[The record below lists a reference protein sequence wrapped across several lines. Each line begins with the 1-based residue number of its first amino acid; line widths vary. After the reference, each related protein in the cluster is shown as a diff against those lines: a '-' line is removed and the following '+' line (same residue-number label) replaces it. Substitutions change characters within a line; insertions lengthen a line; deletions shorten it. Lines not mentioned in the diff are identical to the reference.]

1 MDENIKAALAAA
13 GLIAI
18 PNAEVEA
25 FAKGGESIFKGKL
38 SEFPPHILAN
48 CAAYA
53 IHKKA
58 QDASGGKDLSGAAA
72 REAGMEV
79 IKALRAGTWAK
90 RGGGARI
97 ADEAAYLRREAA
109 KIAKKRTEDKEDRYF
124 GKDAAK
130 LAEVY
135 LTAEGAEK
143 WREARRAEW
152 QIILAERAKKAE
164 AKDEDLGDLDL
175 DI

>member
-1 MDENIKAALAAA
+1 MDTIT
-13 GLIAI
+13 I
-18 PNAEVEA
+18 PDAEVKA
-25 FAKGGESIFKGKL
+25 FAKGGASIFQGKL
-38 SEFPPHILAN
+38 SDFPEHIIAA

-72 REAGMEV
+72 KAAGLEV
-79 IKALRAGTWAK
+79 INSLKAGTWAK

-97 ADEAAYLRREAA
+97 ADLAAYLRREAA

-135 LTAEGAEK
+135 LTSDGAAK
-143 WREARRAEW
+143 WREAREAEW
-152 QIILAERAKKAE
+152 QVILAERAKKAE

-175 DI
+175 DV